1 MLPLLLREK
10 QSGTNMS
17 YNNFLYLIN
26 DAVKNNHIELA
37 LESLKT
43 FRAADVADVVAQLP
57 IENIQKL
64 LLNLPDRS
72 YVFSHLPPHIQVEL
86 AEVLQ
91 RQVLAEIMGE
101 MSSDKR
107 ADVFKSLDE
116 NQQNAL
122 LPALAQA
129 EREDIRLLSSY
140 VEGTAGAIMS
150 SEYATLLP
158 NMVVADAIKMLRTEA
173 PDTETIYFAY
183 VLDEA
188 RKLLGVIS
196 LKQLILAQEQ
206 QNINDLMVTD
216 VLFAK
221 VDSDQD
227 EVAKI
232 IARYDLLALPIV
244 DEKGIMV
251 GIVTHD
257 DAMDVAREEAT
268 EDFLKAGAVSATSKL
283 SLKSTPIIQLY
294 KNRVFWLV
302 FLVFG
307 SLLSGIG
314 IAHFEDIIAQNIVL
328 VFFLPLLVGSGGNAG
343 SQSSTLMVRALATGD
358 VQFKDWFFLLG
369 RESLVALCL
378 GLTMALAVSFL
389 GFYRGDE
396 LVALVLAISMVG
408 IVLLGCLIGMSLPFI
423 LNKFGFDP
431 ASASAPLVTS
441 ICDATGVLV
450 YLSIA
455 SIILF

>member
-1 MLPLLLREK
+1 
-10 QSGTNMS
+10 MS

-26 DAVKNNHIELA
+26 DALKNNHIELV

-43 FRAADVADVVAQLP
+43 FRAADLADIIAQLP
-57 IENIQKL
+57 IETRQTL
-64 LLNLPDRS
+64 VLNLPDRS
-72 YVFSHLPPHIQVEL
+72 YVFSYLSPEIQVEL
-86 AEVLQ
+86 AKVLP
-91 RQVLAEIMGE
+91 RQVLADIIGE

-107 ADVFKSLDE
+107 ADVFKRLDE
-116 NQQNAL
+116 HQQNAL

-140 VEGTAGAIMS
+140 MEGTAGAIMS

-158 NMVVADAIKMLRTEA
+158 NMSVADAIKMLRSEA

-196 LKQLILAQEQ
+196 LKQLILAQED
-206 QNINDLMVTD
+206 QNINELMVTN

-221 VDSDQD
+221 VDADQD
-227 EVAKI
+227 DVAKT

-244 DEKGIMV
+244 DEQGIMV

-268 EDFLKAGAVSATSKL
+268 EDFLKVGAVNATSKL
-283 SLKSTPIIQLY
+283 SLKSTPILHLY

-358 VQFKDWFFLLG
+358 VQFKDWFSLLG

-378 GLTMALAVSFL
+378 GITMAVAVSFL

-396 LVALVLAISMVG
+396 YVALVLAISMIG

-455 SIILF
+455 SVILF

>member
-1 MLPLLLREK
+1 
-10 QSGTNMS
+10 MS
-17 YNNFLYLIN
+17 YNNFLYLLN
-26 DAVKNNHIELA
+26 DALKNNHIELA
-37 LESLKT
+37 LESLKP
-43 FRAADVADVVAQLP
+43 FRAADLADIIAQLP
-57 IENIQKL
+57 IETRQTL
-64 LLNLPDRS
+64 VLNLPDRS
-72 YVFSHLPPHIQVEL
+72 YVFSYLSPEIQVEL
-86 AEVLQ
+86 AKVLP
-91 RQVLAEIMGE
+91 RQVLADIIGE

-107 ADVFKSLDE
+107 ADVFKRLDE
-116 NQQNAL
+116 HQQNAL

-140 VEGTAGAIMS
+140 LEGTAGAIMS

-158 NMVVADAIKMLRTEA
+158 NMSVADAIKMLRSEA

-188 RKLLGVIS
+188 RKLLGVLS
-196 LKQLILAQEQ
+196 LKQLILAQED
-206 QNINDLMVTD
+206 QNINELMVTN

-221 VDSDQD
+221 VDADQD
-227 EVAKI
+227 DVAKT

-244 DEKGIMV
+244 DEQGIMV

-268 EDFLKAGAVSATSKL
+268 EDFLKVGAVNATSKL
-283 SLKSTPIIQLY
+283 SLKSTPILHLY

-358 VQFKDWFFLLG
+358 VQFKDWFSLLG

-396 LVALVLAISMVG
+396 YVALVLAISMVG

-455 SIILF
+455 SVILF

>member
-1 MLPLLLREK
+1 
-10 QSGTNMS
+10 MS

-26 DAVKNNHIELA
+26 DALKNNHIELA
-37 LESLKT
+37 LESLKP
-43 FRAADVADVVAQLP
+43 FRAADLADIIAQLP
-57 IENIQKL
+57 IETRQTL
-64 LLNLPDRS
+64 VLNLPDRS
-72 YVFSHLPPHIQVEL
+72 YVFSYLSPEIQVEL
-86 AEVLQ
+86 AKVLP
-91 RQVLAEIMGE
+91 RQVLADIIGE

-107 ADVFKSLDE
+107 ADVFKRLDE
-116 NQQNAL
+116 HQQNAL

-140 VEGTAGAIMS
+140 LEGTAGAIMS

-158 NMVVADAIKMLRTEA
+158 NMSVADAIKMLRSEA

-188 RKLLGVIS
+188 RKLLGVLS
-196 LKQLILAQEQ
+196 LKQLILAQED
-206 QNINDLMVTD
+206 QNINELMVTN

-221 VDSDQD
+221 VDADQD
-227 EVAKI
+227 DVAKT

-244 DEKGIMV
+244 DEQGIMV

-268 EDFLKAGAVSATSKL
+268 EDFLKVGAVNATSKL
-283 SLKSTPIIQLY
+283 SLKSTPILHLY

-358 VQFKDWFFLLG
+358 VQFKDWFSLLG

-396 LVALVLAISMVG
+396 YVALVLAISMVG

-455 SIILF
+455 SVILF